1 MHKAKENY
9 RIFTNQ
15 QRREDSVDGSLS
27 DSIAGVN
34 PAIMAYDNPVFMEH
48 SESTDRNN
56 ADDLETNP
64 LPFANNT
71 RDERNREK
79 NNGNESMNS
88 FPLKN
93 GSCFSRSSRSESTS
107 SDPKSFEPLPSVVG
121 KVSHYSSDDVSKS
134 SQEKENGE
142 ENNRNISDNR
152 NFADILNS
160 NNYF

>member
-34 PAIMAYDNPVFMEH
+34 PAIMAYDNPVFIDQ
-48 SESTDRNN
+48 SESTVRNN

-79 NNGNESMNS
+79 SNGNESTNS

-121 KVSHYSSDDVSKS
+121 KVSHYSSEDVNHS
-134 SQEKENGE
+134 SQERENGE
-142 ENNRNISDNR
+142 ENNQNISDNR
-152 NFADILNS
+152 SFDDILT

>member
-48 SESTDRNN
+48 SESTVRNSS
-56 ADDLETNP
+56 DDVETNP
-64 LPFANNT
+64 LPFPNNT

-79 NNGNESMNS
+79 NNGNESTNS

-121 KVSHYSSDDVSKS
+121 KVSHYSSEDVNNS

-152 NFADILNS
+152 NFNDILT

>member
-1 MHKAKENY
+1 
-9 RIFTNQ
+9 
-15 QRREDSVDGSLS
+15 
-27 DSIAGVN
+27 
-34 PAIMAYDNPVFMEH
+34 MAYDNPVFMEQ
-48 SESTDRNN
+48 SESTVRNN
-56 ADDLETNP
+56 LDDVVTNP
-64 LPFANNT
+64 LPFPNNT

-79 NNGNESMNS
+79 NNGNESTNS

-134 SQEKENGE
+134 SQEKENGD